1 MCAFAS
7 EGVVNAKTSHDDS
20 ASRETQQRFESAKR
34 MSLEL
39 AKTIADS
46 SCRDSALHC
55 IIGLC
60 MEAKAI
66 ESARILVRGIQGSVL
81 PDQLLEEHP
90 IFSSERWENAR
101 REIGSPLALQ
111 AS

>member
-1 MCAFAS
+1 
-7 EGVVNAKTSHDDS
+7 
-20 ASRETQQRFESAKR
+20 
-34 MSLEL
+34 
-39 AKTIADS
+39 
-46 SCRDSALHC
+46 
-55 IIGLC
+55 

-90 IFSSERWENAR
+90 IFSSERWENVR